1 MTPAT
6 ASPKKSIPRVQ
17 VEFMPGRVAEVAAM
31 EVQRAPKYVVC
42 RLKLQANGAYAL
54 IPETWNQMARMTR
67 ELHAELGLPCSHQ
80 TIYKLVYAGFVR
92 GCLLTHRTFLVDLA
106 SLADHFKAC
115 EVGEGKEPFWTRP
128 RMERYRQACRRFRS
142 FGDED
147 DEDDEDEGPPSGS
160 AGERKRAKKGV

>member
-1 MTPAT
+1 MTPTA
-6 ASPKKSIPRVQ
+6 ASPKKSSPRVQ
-17 VEFMPGRVAEVAAM
+17 VEFMPGRVTEVAAM
-31 EVQRAPKYVVC
+31 EVDGIPKYVVC
-42 RLKLQANGAYAL
+42 RLKLQANGTYAM

-106 SLADHFKAC
+106 SLAEHFKAC
-115 EVGEGKEPFWTRP
+115 EVKEGEESFWTRS

-147 DEDDEDEGPPSGS
+147 DDEEDDGQPSGS
-160 AGERKRAKKGV
+160 ASERKRAKK